1 MKRFLVLACLCIAL
15 CACGG
20 GGDGSKAAAVSSV
33 IKVNA
38 DDYYGG
44 LAAAV
49 SAIGSTPTVLIVS
62 SSQTV
67 SGNLTVPSNITLQVL
82 NAASIAINS
91 GKTLTINGLF
101 EAGLYQVFTGSG
113 VVAGNGFL
121 NVRPE
126 WFGTGLPAMLAAY
139 NIAITGIPLELSSTQ
154 TYDMGSVSPGAT
166 LLPSINAKLRVIG
179 NGATITMSTNAT
191 GQTHLFDLIN
201 PVYAKFE
208 NITFSDAG
216 ADISQT
222 WRGAHFVYVSASGS
236 TNGYGNIVFSGV
248 KTTSGVS
255 PLTVF
260 GTSATSRIEN
270 IKFEGGCVFTNTYY
284 GPLFQN
290 QGDNFTGEWTCNNC
304 RRAYYPYGVR
314 NHDVTVK
321 VYHDGG
327 AYYGSTGAIEIVS
340 NTVGSPA
347 YSDTRNIRVR
357 VTFSGSVANYGSCV
371 NFILIGAS
379 GAKIDDVHV
388 DLNLTDAIWTGGNIP
403 VLLEAYDT
411 NGGTRLTTTD
421 NSWNNIHLSGDFL
434 RGTGILGSIAA
445 ATVQN
450 TTGNLI
456 IDNVLSGNA
465 LPSIPGFTTVY
476 NSSR

>member
-1 MKRFLVLACLCIAL
+1 MSVLKPVKPYTFSSGAV
-15 CACGG
+15 G
-20 GGDGSKAAAVSSV
+20 KAAE
-33 IKVNA
+33 VNNDFDILYA
-38 DDYYGG
+38 KFGELIDEIANV
-44 LAAAV
+44 AAAAPKVPDNVKYV
-49 SAIGSTPTVLIVS
+49 SDYMSLTAAVIAIGGVAVDLVIDTATTCTAITTIPATMKIFV
-62 SSQTV
+62 QK
-67 SGNLTVPSNITLQVL
+67 SGSINVGVNNLVC
-82 NAASIAINS
+82 
-91 GKTLTINGLF
+91 NGQF
-101 EAGLYQVFTGSG
+101 EAGLFQVFTGGGIISG
-113 VVAGNGFL
+113 SGFSY
-121 NVRPE
+121 VRPE

-139 NIAITGIPLELSSTQ
+139 NIAITGVPLELSSTQ
-154 TYDMGSVSPGAT
+154 TYDMGSVSPGAA

-222 WRGAHFVYVSASGS
+222 WRGAHFVYVSASGFI
-236 TNGYGNIVFSGV
+236 NGYGNIVFTGV

-304 RRAYYPYGVR
+304 RRAYYSYGVR
-314 NHDVTVK
+314 NHDVTIK
-321 VYHDGG
+321 VYHDGV

-340 NTVGSPA
+340 NTVERPA
-347 YSDTRNIRVR
+347 NSDTRNIRVR

-379 GAKIDDVHV
+379 GAKIDNVYV
-388 DLNLTDAIWTGGNIP
+388 DLSLTDATWTSGNIP
-403 VLLEAYDT
+403 VLFEAYDT
-411 NGGTRLTTTD
+411 NGGTRLTATD
-421 NSWNNIHLSGDFL
+421 NSWDNIHLSGDFI
-434 RGTGILGSIAA
+434 RGNGISESI
-445 ATVQN
+445 
-450 TTGNLI
+450 
-456 IDNVLSGNA
+456 
-465 LPSIPGFTTVY
+465 
-476 NSSR
+476 